1 MNVIQKE
8 APERQEIEALLP
20 WHATGTLS
28 RRDSLRVEQALASDR
43 DLARHYDCVRE
54 ELNET
59 IHLNESLGAPSARA
73 MERLFAAI
81 EAEAPAPR
89 KSTFDIAGR
98 ISEFLASFSPRTLAW
113 SAAAAAVAILVQ
125 AAVLTSVVIKDES
138 GQNYSVA
145 SSSTGD
151 GRTAVVR
158 FAPQASV
165 ADITKF
171 LDAHKAAVVNGPDM
185 QRGGLYTIRLAS
197 TGQPKADRIDMIKT
211 VQRMQSESKIVEFI
225 ATKD

>member
-1 MNVIQKE
+1 MAMNVIQKE

-28 RRDSLRVEQALASDR
+28 RRDSMRVEQALANDR

-98 ISEFLASFSPRTLAW
+98 ISEFLGSFSPRTLAW
-113 SAAAAAVAILVQ
+113 SAAAAAVAIVVQ
-125 AAVLTSVVIKDES
+125 AAVLTGVVIKDEG
-138 GQNYSVA
+138 GQNYVVA
-145 SSSTGD
+145 SHSVGD
-151 GRTAVVR
+151 GRTALVR

-171 LDAHKAAVVNGPDM
+171 LDAHKAALVAGPDM
-185 QRGGLYTIRLAS
+185 QRGGLYTIRLAAS
-197 TGQPKADRIDMIKT
+197 GQPKAEMIKT
-211 VQRMQSESKIVEFI
+211 VQRMQAESKVVEFI
-225 ATKD
+225 ATQE

>member
-8 APERQEIEALLP
+8 APEHQEIESLLP

-28 RRDSLRVEQALASDR
+28 RRDSLRVEQALANDC

-98 ISEFLASFSPRTLAW
+98 ISEFLSGFSPRTLAW
-113 SAAAAAVAILVQ
+113 SATAAAVAILVQ
-125 AAVLTSVVIKDES
+125 AVVLTSVVIKDQT
-138 GQNYSVA
+138 GQNFGLA
-145 SSSTGD
+145 SQATGD
-151 GRTAVVR
+151 GTLAVVR

-165 ADITKF
+165 AEITKF
-171 LDAHKAAVVNGPDM
+171 LDAHKAVMVDGPNM
-185 QRGGLYTIRLAS
+185 QRGGLYSIRLAV
-197 TGQPKADRIDMIKT
+197 TGLPKAELIKL
-211 VQRMQSESKIVEFI
+211 VQRMQAESQIVEFI
-225 ATKD
+225 ATKG